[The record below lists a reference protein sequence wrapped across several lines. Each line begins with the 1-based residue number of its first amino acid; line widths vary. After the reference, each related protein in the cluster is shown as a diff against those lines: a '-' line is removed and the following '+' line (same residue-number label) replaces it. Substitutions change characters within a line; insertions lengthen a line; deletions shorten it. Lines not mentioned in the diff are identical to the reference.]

1 MIETETSRAKRLKA
15 ATQGVHQGLDEAVM
29 AARPFES
36 RARYAEFLR
45 MQQIFHRDVAALYK
59 NEALTALIPNL
70 AARRRYD
77 AVIADLGDLE
87 AEPGVESDSP
97 VFEDQIADIP
107 TALGWLYVA
116 EGSNLGAAFLLKA
129 AAGLGLSEA
138 FGARHLAASPDGR
151 ANHWR
156 SFTAALD
163 AAEMTQA
170 QEDRAT
176 AGATAAFARVRALVE
191 AHLGPDRS
199 AAA

>member
-45 MQQIFHRDVAALYK
+45 IQQIFHRDVAALYK
-59 NEALTALIPNL
+59 NEALTALIPDL

-116 EGSNLGAAFLLKA
+116 E
-129 AAGLGLSEA
+129 GLGLSEA

-191 AHLGPDRS
+191 AHLGLDQS

>member
-1 MIETETSRAKRLKA
+1 MIEAETSRAKRLKA
-15 ATQGVHQGLDEAVM
+15 ATQSVHQGLDDAVM

-45 MQQIFHRDVAALYK
+45 IQQLFHRDVAALYQ
-59 NEALTALIPNL
+59 NEALTALIPDL

-77 AVIADLGDLE
+77 AVIADLADLE

-97 VFEDQIADIP
+97 VFDDQIADIP
-107 TALGWLYVA
+107 AALGWLYVA

-191 AHLGPDRS
+191 AHLGPDQS